1 MKVQRKIASSS
12 VSLAVLGLALALCL
26 TAQPAA
32 AGPVT
37 VDPALLAAL
46 ETQQR
51 VGARIYFTV
60 PAAPDPAALQSFV
73 LEDVDPVVLD
83 LAQIVLPGE
92 LSVVQYE
99 WVRALRGVV
108 DANVLSHLRHHPQV
122 LSIELD
128 ESIVV
133 AEPDID
139 PDANHIPPCF
149 STSFTA
155 CVQNGRFAIRVVKN
169 NAFQPVA
176 FAGSDSAVFH
186 FGVSSNWEVLAKVI
200 NGCSVNG
207 RYWVFGAGATTQ
219 SYTLQFI
226 DHVTGAS
233 KSFSGALCP
242 INDTAFFLC

>member
-1 MKVQRKIASSS
+1 MNWTAYRQNPP
-12 VSLAVLGLALALCL
+12 LQAVALIVLALCL
-26 TAQPAA
+26 AAQPAM

-60 PAAPDPAALQSFV
+60 PAAPDPSVRQSFV

-108 DANVLSHLRHHPQV
+108 DANVLSHLSHHPQV

-128 ESIVV
+128 ESVTVAV
-133 AEPDID
+133 AEPDLL
-139 PDANHIPPCF
+139 HTFPCSPS
-149 STSFTA
+149 STRA
-155 CVQNGRFAIRVVKN
+155 CVQSGRFSIEVATS
-169 NAFQPVA
+169 AGFQPVA
-176 FAGSDSAVFH
+176 ATSSDSAVFH
-186 FGVSSNWEVLAKVI
+186 FGVASNWEVVAKVL
-200 NGCSVNG
+200 NGCSING
-207 RYWVFGAGATTQ
+207 RYWVFGAGAT
-219 SYTLQFI
+219 SLGYSLHFV
-226 DHVTGAS
+226 DLHTGRSIAYNG
-233 KSFSGALCP
+233 GALCP
-242 INDTAFFLC
+242 ITDTAFFLC